1 LKNFIKYF
9 FGIGISLSVL
19 IAPWG
24 MGKTVSNMPETMAA
38 VVDSDSLR
46 YPFQD
51 HHADP
56 YSGDYHDNPLY
67 GQDPSNVKT
76 TIEYDPSDN
85 QYNINQNIG
94 NLFYR
99 NPSYMS
105 FDEFVDHEYKQST
118 RNYWRQRAGE
128 DDKLNKKLFA
138 PKITVNSIIF
148 DRIFGGNTIDI
159 RPQGSAELIF
169 AANISNTENPALPE
183 TQRKVTTF
191 DFKENIQMNVIAN
204 IGDKLKLQANYNTG
218 ATFEFENKMKL
229 EYNGYED
236 DIIRKIEAGNVAL
249 PLNSQLIQGS
259 QSLFGIKTELQFGR
273 MKVTSVFSQQ
283 KGKSSTINVQGGAQ
297 TQTFDIKADQYEANK
312 HYFLAQYFKNNYDN
326 ALHDLNHISSGVNIT
341 RLEVWV
347 TNIGAAT
354 QTNRNILA
362 FTDLG
367 ENVPDPT
374 QTLVSGNPGT
384 LPENNSNNLLSI
396 IPSATGITTIDSLRT
411 IANVNAILNPLA
423 APYNYREKKNYETIT
438 QAKLLSPSE
447 YFFNPL
453 LGFISLNVALNANQ
467 VLAVAYEYTISGT
480 TYHVGDLS
488 TDGIIQG
495 NKALFAK
502 LIKST
507 DFNPHS
513 YTWDLMMKNVYSL
526 GGYNIDRKDFRLDVV
541 YQDDQIGTNIN
552 FIPQGCDSI
561 KGIPLIKL
569 LNLDQ
574 LNTNGDPQPDG
585 LFDMVNGVTI
595 NLQSGK
601 IIFPVREPFGSYLRE
616 KFCVT
621 DGSLPDHYV
630 YDALYDSTKTK
641 AQQQPEKNK
650 FSLRGRYQSSSGSDI
665 PLNAVNVPQGSVKVT
680 AGGAIL
686 VENVDY
692 TVDYNLGRVKIIN
705 QGILQSNTPIT
716 INLESNSLF
725 NLQTK
730 TMIGSRFDYYIN
742 KDFSVGG
749 TILHLSERPLTQ
761 KVNIGDEPISNT
773 VWGVDGTYR
782 TDSRVLTKALDY
794 LPLYNTK
801 EISNVTVAGEF
812 AQLIPGH
819 SSAIGAG
826 GTSYIDDFEGA
837 VTPLDIKNPGQW
849 YLASI
854 PQGQPSLFPEADLND
869 SLPLGYN
876 RAKIA
881 WYFVDPLFQH
891 NITNLTPPNIDQ
903 DDMSNNYVREIPQRE
918 IFPNKSEPNGP
929 TTLTCMNVAFYPDE
943 RGPYNYDVTPNL
955 YSAGLDTA
963 TGHLR
968 NPSTRWGGIMRKL
981 ETNDFEASN
990 IEYIQFWVMDPFA
1003 NGSPNDNT
1011 GGDLYFDLGSM
1022 SEDILRDGQK
1032 SYENGLPSIT
1042 SPDAPTGTSQWGR
1055 YPINT
1060 SVTNAFDNDPNSRSQ
1075 QDVGLDG
1082 LNDNAEQSFFF
1093 NYYNA
1098 ISSFA
1103 GMPQSVKDNITSDIS
1118 ADDYSYYQSNTY
1130 NDADVKPLERYKKY
1144 NGTEGN
1150 SPAPPQVDGYNA
1162 TGTNIPDAEDINKDN
1177 NMRTGEEY
1185 FQYKVHLRPDMI
1197 VGQDYV
1203 TDEITSTVQY
1213 TNGTTGSM
1221 KWYQF
1226 KIPITEPTEV
1236 VNGIENFNNIEFI
1249 RMFMKGFDTP
1259 IICRFAKLEL
1269 LRGEWRKYNAA
1280 LLQPGEYSPIPEYPG
1295 DTHFDISSVS
1305 IEENGSRQ
1313 PIPYVL
1319 PPGIEKERD
1328 ISTTQLSTLNEQ
1340 SLSLKVCNL
1349 HDGDA
1354 RAAFK
1359 TTQVDIRAYKKLKM
1373 YIHAESLE
1381 GSDALH
1387 NGDLTCFLRLG
1398 SDFNDNYYEYEIPLT
1413 ITPFN
1418 TTDPTVIWP
1427 EANNMEISLDDLVN
1441 AKLTRDNAIRANPGT
1456 VTLLSDYRVPGTRIT
1471 IKGTPNLSNVRAMMI
1486 GIRNPQSATPGSGPI
1501 RCGEI
1506 WVNELRLSDFDEK
1519 GGWAATARVTSKLAD
1534 LGTMTLSGFH
1544 STAGWGSIE
1553 KRVSERDKF
1562 DKSSY
1567 DFSTSI
1573 ELGKFLPEKTGIKI
1587 PMFFGYSEAVI
1598 TPQYNPLDPD
1608 VLLEQ
1613 SLAAAPSDAIRDDI
1627 KKNAEDYTERKSI
1640 NFTNVKKSKVGTN
1653 KKSHIYDVE
1662 NLNFSYAYTEQYQR
1676 NQEIAR
1682 SFAKTHQAALGYNFN
1697 AAPKP
1702 VTPFAKVKA
1711 LNSPLLKLIKDFN
1724 FYTSPTQLS
1733 FLVSLD
1739 RTYSETIVRDN
1750 SGLFIPID
1758 TTFAK
1763 TYFMRRQYGLKH
1775 DFTKSLK
1782 FDFDARAEAAIDEPY
1797 GRIDTREKSDT
1808 IIRHIFDLGR
1818 LKNYHHGAR
1827 VTYNVPFNK
1836 IPLTDWIAA
1845 NASYSGD
1852 YTWTAGPLALD
1863 SITHQFIVNPGVGN
1877 NIQNSRS
1884 VTINPNFN
1892 MVTLYNKIPY
1902 FKKINQEGNKPKN
1915 DKSKQPAQP
1924 PGAKKDSTLK
1934 TTPNVLEPVF
1944 KGLSNLVMSLKTVS
1958 FSYTQTEGTSL
1969 PGFFGTP
1976 DYLGNDFNYHF
1987 PNGGPGSVNS
1997 TAPGWGYVSGYS
2009 QDRNTIL
2016 TRAAKNQWLTTDTTL
2031 NTAFTNTELKNFS
2044 GRATIEPFK
2053 DFKIE
2058 LTANRNYAISHSE
2071 YFRYSIPNNEFESF
2085 SPTESGNFNMSY
2097 LTINTAFTNDR
2108 VDYSNANFENF
2119 DRYRKE
2125 FSRILNAQNPNASHI
2140 PDTVN
2145 SDYYLG
2151 YGATQQEV
2159 LTYAFLAAY
2168 SGKSPSN
2175 FTTNQF
2181 PKTPLPNWRLD
2192 YKGISKMKW
2201 AQKYFQS
2208 FTITHG
2214 YRSSYSV
2221 NSFLLNQD
2229 YHAVSDYSSTTDSSI
2244 HNFIPKYTISQVT
2257 ISEQFAPLLGIE
2269 MVWKNSLQTR
2279 FEYKRDR
2286 TLTLAYSNIQVTEIR
2301 GTEYTLG
2308 LGYKIKKF
2316 TLPFVRTAGG
2326 KKKLSSDLNLRADL
2340 SLRDS
2345 RTILRKLVEQTN
2357 QPSAG
2362 TQTLSYKF
2370 SADYAINERF
2380 NIKAF
2385 YDYTGNEPFV
2395 SSSYP
2400 NSNVNAG
2407 ISLRFT
2413 LAQ

>member
-1 LKNFIKYF
+1 MKNFIKYF

-24 MGKTVSNMPETMAA
+24 MGKPANNMAETTAA

-46 YPFQD
+46 YPFHD

-56 YSGDYHDNPLY
+56 YSGSYHDNPLY

-76 TIEYDPSDN
+76 NVEYDPSNN

-105 FDEFVDHEYKQST
+105 FDEFVDHEFKEST
-118 RNYWRQRAGE
+118 KNYWRQRAGE

-138 PKITVNSIIF
+138 PKITVNSVIF

-159 RPQGSAELIF
+159 RPQGSAELKF
-169 AANISNTENPALPE
+169 AVNVANTQNPALPE

-191 DFKENIQMNVIAN
+191 DFNEIIQMNVIAN

-229 EYNGYED
+229 EYIGYED
-236 DIIRKIEAGNVAL
+236 DIIRKIEAGNVTL

-259 QSLFGIKTELQFGR
+259 QSLFGIKTQLQFGR
-273 MKVTSVFSQQ
+273 LMVTSVFSQQ

-312 HYFLAQYFKNNYDN
+312 HYFLSQYFYNNYDN

-347 TNIGAAT
+347 TNIGSAT

-362 FTDLG
+362 FSDLG
-367 ENVPDPT
+367 ENIPDPT
-374 QTLVSGNPGT
+374 QTLIIGNPGT
-384 LPENNSNNLLSI
+384 LPQNASNNLLN
-396 IPSATGITTIDSLRT
+396 PGILTSTPDSLRT
-411 IANVNAILNPLA
+411 IANVNALLGPLA
-423 APYNYREKKNYETIT
+423 ITNEFREKKNYETVT
-438 QAKLLSPSE
+438 QAKLLSPNE
-447 YFFNPL
+447 YYFNPL

-467 VLAVAYEYTISGT
+467 VLAVAFEYSVSGT

-513 YTWDLMMKNVYSL
+513 YTWNLMMKNVYSL
-526 GGYNIDRKDFRLDVV
+526 GGYNIDTKDFRLDVV

-552 FIPQGCDSI
+552 FIPAGPPTV

-574 LNTNGDPQPDG
+574 LNTNNDPQPDG
-585 LFDMVNGVTI
+585 LFDIVRGVTI

-601 IIFPVREPFGSYLRE
+601 VIFPVREPFGDYLRL
-616 KFCVT
+616 KF
-621 DGSLPDHYV
+621 GSDQATADHYV

-650 FSLRGRYQSSSGSDI
+650 FSLKGKYQSASGSDI

-680 AGGAIL
+680 AGGATL

-705 QGILQSNTPIT
+705 TGILSSNTPIS
-716 INLESNSLF
+716 ISLESNSLF

-801 EISNVTVAGEF
+801 EISNITLTGEF

-819 SSAIGAG
+819 SSAIGSA

-854 PQGQPSLFPEADLND
+854 PQGQGNLFPEASLND

-876 RAKIA
+876 RAKVA
-881 WYFVDPLFQH
+881 WYYIDPLFQH
-891 NITNLTPPNIDQ
+891 TITNSTPANITD
-903 DDMSNNYVREIPQRE
+903 DDMSNNFVREVPQTE
-918 IFPNKSEPNGP
+918 IFPNKSQPNGP
-929 TTLTCMNVAFYPDE
+929 TTITCMNVAYYPEE
-943 RGPYNYDVTPNL
+943 RGPYNYDVGPST
-955 YSAGLDTA
+955 YSSGLDTA

-968 NPSTRWGGIMRKL
+968 NPASRWGGIMRKL

-990 IEYIQFWVMDPFA
+990 IEYIQFWVMDPFT
-1003 NGSPNDNT
+1003 NGTPNDGT

-1032 SYENGLPSIT
+1032 SYENGLPSNVNT
-1042 SPDAPTGTSQWGR
+1042 TAPTGTSQWGR

-1060 SVTNAFDNDPNSRSQ
+1060 SVTNAFDNDPNSRAQ

-1082 LNDNAEQSFFF
+1082 LGDNDERTFFDTPYLSRLAATFGGTGSVPYQNAL
-1093 NYYNA
+1093 
-1098 ISSFA
+1098 
-1103 GMPQSVKDNITSDIS
+1103 GDPS

-1130 NDADVKPLERYKKY
+1130 NNANAKPLDRYKKY

-1150 SPAPPQVDGYNA
+1150 SPAPPVVDGYNA
-1162 TGTNIPDAEDINKDN
+1162 TGTNLPDAEDINKDN

-1197 VGQDYV
+1197 VGQNYV
-1203 TDEITSTVQY
+1203 TDMIESSVNY
-1213 TNGTTGSM
+1213 TNGTSGHV

-1226 KIPITEPTEV
+1226 KIPIQEPTQV
-1236 VNGIENFNNIEFI
+1236 INGIENFNNIEFI
-1249 RMFMKGFDTP
+1249 RMFMKGFDSP

-1269 LRGEWRKYNAA
+1269 LRGEWRKYNAS
-1280 LLQPGEYSPIPEYPG
+1280 LLQPGEYSPIPEFPG
-1295 DTHFDISSVS
+1295 DTHFDIASVS
-1305 IEENGSRQ
+1305 IEENGSRE

-1354 RAAFK
+1354 RAAYK
-1359 TTQVDIRAYKKLKM
+1359 TTQVDVRAYKKLKM

-1381 GSDALH
+1381 GSDALQ

-1413 ITPFN
+1413 ITPFG
-1418 TTDPTVIWP
+1418 TTDPSVIWP

-1441 AKLTRDNAIRANPGT
+1441 AKLTRNNAIAAG
-1456 VTLLSDYRVPGTRIT
+1456 VTSLVADYHVPGTRIT
-1471 IKGTPNLSNVRAMMI
+1471 IKGTPNLSNVRAIMI
-1486 GIRNPQSATPGSGPI
+1486 GIRNPQSATPGSGPK

-1506 WVNELRLSDFDEK
+1506 WVNELRLSDFDEQ
-1519 GGWAATARVTSKLAD
+1519 GGWAATARMTTKLAD
-1534 LGTMTLSGFH
+1534 LGTMTLAGFH

-1567 DFSTSI
+1567 DFSTSL

-1587 PMFFGYSEAVI
+1587 PMFFGYSETVI

-1608 VLLEQ
+1608 VLLTQ
-1613 SLAAAPSDAIRDDI
+1613 ALNAAPDATAQDVI
-1627 KKNAEDYTERKSI
+1627 KKNAQDYTERKSI
-1640 NFTNVKKSKVGTN
+1640 NFTNVKKSKVGAN
-1653 KKSHIYDVE
+1653 RKSHVYDVE

-1676 NQEIAR
+1676 NQDVSR
-1682 SFAKTHQAALGYNFN
+1682 SFAKTHQASLGYNFN
-1697 AAPKP
+1697 ASPKP
-1702 VTPFAKVKA
+1702 VTPFAKVKS
-1711 LNSPLLKLIKDFN
+1711 LNSPLLKLVKDFN
-1724 FYTSPTQLS
+1724 FYTSPNQLS
-1733 FLVSLD
+1733 FLASLD
-1739 RTYSETIVRDN
+1739 RTYSETTVRDN
-1750 SGLFIPID
+1750 SGLGFPVE
-1758 TTFAK
+1758 TTYAK
-1763 TYFMRRQYGLKH
+1763 TYMMRRKYGLKY

-1782 FDFDARAEAAIDEPY
+1782 FDFDALAEAAIDEPL
-1797 GRIDTREKSDT
+1797 GKIDGDKGDT
-1808 IIRHIFDLGR
+1808 IIRHILELGR
-1818 LKNYHHGAR
+1818 LKTYHHGAR
-1827 VTYNVPFNK
+1827 VTYNVPLSK
-1836 IPLTDWIAA
+1836 LPITDWITA
-1845 NASYSGD
+1845 NVSYMGD
-1852 YTWTAGPLALD
+1852 YTWVAGPLSID
-1863 SITHQFIVNPGVGN
+1863 SITHQSVVNPGVGN

-1884 VTINPNFN
+1884 ITINPSFN
-1892 MVTLYNKIPY
+1892 MITLYNKIPY
-1902 FKKINQEGNKPKN
+1902 FKKINQEANKPKP
-1915 DKSKQPAQP
+1915 DKSKQPKPA
-1924 PGAKKDSTLK
+1924 PGAVKDSTIK
-1934 TTPNVLEPVF
+1934 KTPNAFEPIF
-1944 KGLSNLVMSLKTVS
+1944 KGFANVLMSLKTVS
-1958 FSYTQTEGTSL
+1958 FSYTETEGTSL
-1969 PGFFGTP
+1969 PGFYGRP
-1976 DYLGNDFNYHF
+1976 DFLGNDFNYHF
-1987 PNGGPGSVNS
+1987 PNSGVGSPNS
-1997 TAPGWGYVSGYS
+1997 TAPGWGYVSGLQ
-2009 QDRNTIL
+2009 QDRVTIL
-2016 TRAAKNQWLTTDTTL
+2016 TTAANNQWLTTDTTL
-2031 NTAFTNTELKNFS
+2031 NTQFTNTLLRNFS

-2058 LTANRNYAISHSE
+2058 VTATRNYSISHSE
-2071 YFRYSIPNNEFESF
+2071 YYRYSVPNHDFVSF
-2085 SPTESGNFNMSY
+2085 SPTETGNFSMSY
-2097 LTINTAFTNDR
+2097 LTINTAFVPDQP
-2108 VDYSNANFENF
+2108 DYSNANFKNF
-2119 DRYRKE
+2119 SAYRKE
-2125 FSRILNAQNPNASHI
+2125 FSHILAAQNPNLVPNYNYANGPLDSAGYNI
-2140 PDTVN
+2140 
-2145 SDYYLG
+2145 G

-2168 SGKSPSN
+2168 SGKTPSASL
-2175 FTTNQF
+2175 TNTF

-2192 YKGISKMKW
+2192 YKGLSKMKW

-2208 FTITHG
+2208 VSLTHG
-2214 YRSSYSV
+2214 YRSSYNV

-2229 YHAVSDYSSTTDSSI
+2229 YSRNSNFSATADTI
-2244 HNFIPKYTISQVT
+2244 HNFIPQYTISQVT
-2257 ISEQFAPLLGIE
+2257 ITEQFAPLLGIE

-2286 TLTLAYSNIQVTEIR
+2286 TLSFAYSNIQVTEIR
-2301 GTEYTLG
+2301 GTEYTIG

-2326 KKKLSSDLNLRADL
+2326 KKKLSNDLNLRADF

-2345 RTILRKLVEQTN
+2345 RTILRKLIERTN

-2362 TQTLSYKF
+2362 TKTLSYKF

-2407 ISLRFT
+2407 FSLRFT